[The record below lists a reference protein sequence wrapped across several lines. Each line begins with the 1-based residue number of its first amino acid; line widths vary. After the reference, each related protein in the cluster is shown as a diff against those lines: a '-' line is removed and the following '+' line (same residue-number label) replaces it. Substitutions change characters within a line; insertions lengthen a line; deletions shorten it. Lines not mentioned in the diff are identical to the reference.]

1 MGPAVQRDRIASLTL
16 QQLRI
21 FVAVARE
28 GAFSRAASALF
39 ISGASVSEQVRGLE
53 NIVGARLFERSPGRR
68 DVALTEAGK
77 LLLPICADF
86 FRALEAGLGDIQS
99 LREPDVSV
107 TFGASPLFGGYI
119 FPKLYESFRRRQPG
133 ISVRVKIGPRRE
145 MIETIRRGALDLG
158 AITAPPGPIDGLEDG
173 SLLVETFGPGTDVVL
188 IGPPGHRLA
197 GPNMAPIRELAAEA
211 IVMPEGP
218 SPMRDT
224 LIRLAAAGGVSLRIA
239 WEVRNLEAQ
248 IQAVSSGIGI
258 TPTMMEVVASR
269 VAAGQVSVLNVEG
282 FPFRFD
288 LTMIRRPEPLPP
300 AAQAV
305 YDHLM
310 QRCSGRDSA

>member
-1 MGPAVQRDRIASLTL
+1 MGPTVQRDRIASLTL

-39 ISGASVSEQVRGLE
+39 ISGASVSEQIRGLE
-53 NIVGARLFERSPGRR
+53 TIVGARLFERSPGRR
-68 DVALTEAGK
+68 DVVLTDPGR
-77 LLLPICADF
+77 LLLPICSDF
-86 FRALEAGLGDIQS
+86 FRALETGLGEIQS
-99 LREPDVSV
+99 LHVPEV
-107 TFGASPLFGGYI
+107 TVTLGASPLFGGYI
-119 FPKLYESFRRRQPG
+119 FPRLYESFRRRHPG
-133 ISVRVKIGPRRE
+133 ISVRVEVGPRRE
-145 MIETIRRGALDLG
+145 MVDALRRGTSDL
-158 AITAPPGPIDGLEDG
+158 AAMTAPPGPIEGLDDG

-197 GPNMAPIRELAAEA
+197 GPEAASIRELAAEA

-224 LIRLAAAGGVSLRIA
+224 LIRLAAAEGVNLRTA
-239 WEVRNLEAQ
+239 WGVRNLETQ

-269 VAAGQVSVLNVEG
+269 ISAGQVVLLNVEG
-282 FPFRFD
+282 FPYRFE
-288 LTMIRRPEPLPP
+288 LTMLRRHEPLTP

-310 QRCSGRDSA
+310 QPESGHESA